1 MTSDFKTTLVSCG
14 VKADTISKLL
24 LKVDNMDDLIDDE
37 KIIEDMNDPKLSSI
51 VKLLNEDYANYVLSS
66 DKVSFI
72 LEKLKKNKNE
82 SVIES
87 DAVPF
92 DTAEGASDSSHEE
105 VTGKTVKETDEEIDA
120 NVFSTASE
128 SSEKQTN

>member
-92 DTAEGASDSSHEE
+92 DTASDSSHEE